1 MYLDVGVSARARE
14 AMRRQNFNI
23 IIFGYIFANSQFAS
37 LASADTE
44 LSKMQ
49 DCTEITLEAV
59 IDQDASREENL
70 ARLSQQFFQSVNK
83 IDYCDR
89 ESKNNDTVASS
100 PDNDSISSNAGAA
113 ETTTG
118 NDESRAA
125 TSKENGNTDNPE
137 TNSPSNGATTRQNAT
152 PASTQY
158 DASSGTPIASGSLV
172 GTNFEQN
179 VTEPAVPSASNMID
193 NTPQPTSVD
202 ASFDATQKNEA
213 EQDLRLTNGKTP
225 DDIPAAE
232 NDSVFE
238 AQIRAAAMAETDPDT
253 KKNLWNEYR
262 RYKGLPEQK

>member
-1 MYLDVGVSARARE
+1 
-14 AMRRQNFNI
+14 MRRYNFRV

-44 LSKMQ
+44 LSKMR
-49 DCTEITLEAV
+49 DCTEIELEAV
-59 IDQDASREENL
+59 IDQDVSREENL

-89 ESKNNDTVASS
+89 KLINDDTVDSS
-100 PDNDSISSNAGAA
+100 LDNYSKSANAGAE

-118 NDESRAA
+118 NDESSAA
-125 TSKENGNTDNPE
+125 TSKEIDNANNSE
-137 TNSPSNGATTRQNAT
+137 TNNPSDGATTPENAN

-158 DASSGTPIASGSLV
+158 DASSGTPIASDSLV
-172 GTNFEQN
+172 GTNFEQD
-179 VTEPAVPSASNMID
+179 VTEPAAPSASNMVG
-193 NTPQPTSVD
+193 NTPQPTSID
-202 ASFDATQKNEA
+202 ASFDGTQRNEV

-238 AQIRAAAMAETDPDT
+238 AQIRAAAMAETDQDT

>member
-1 MYLDVGVSARARE
+1 
-14 AMRRQNFNI
+14 MRRYNFKI

-44 LSKMQ
+44 LSKMR
-49 DCTEITLEAV
+49 DCTEIELEAV
-59 IDQDASREENL
+59 IDQDVSREENL

-89 ESKNNDTVASS
+89 EPRNDDTVPST
-100 PDNDSISSNAGAA
+100 PDNSSISANAEAE

-118 NDESRAA
+118 NDETSAA
-125 TSKENGNTDNPE
+125 TSKEIENTNNQEINMSSGGTSTDQTTIP
-137 TNSPSNGATTRQNAT
+137 PSA
-152 PASTQY
+152 QY
-158 DASSGTPIASGSLV
+158 DASSGNAIASGTLV

-179 VTEPAVPSASNMID
+179 ITELAVPSASNMMG
-193 NTPQPTSVD
+193 NTPQPTSVNAGVD
-202 ASFDATQKNEA
+202 GTERNGA

-225 DDIPAAE
+225 DDIPDAK

-238 AQIRAAAMAETDPDT
+238 AQIRAAAIAETDPDT

>member
-1 MYLDVGVSARARE
+1 
-14 AMRRQNFNI
+14 MRRQNFNI
-23 IIFGYIFANSQFAS
+23 IFFGYIFANSQFAS

-49 DCTEITLEAV
+49 DCTEISLEAV
-59 IDQDASREENL
+59 IDQDVSREENL

-89 ESKNNDTVASS
+89 DSKNEDTVASS
-100 PDNDSISSNAGAA
+100 PDNDSISSNAGAE

-118 NDESRAA
+118 NDESSTA
-125 TSKENGNTDNPE
+125 TRKEIDNTNNPE
-137 TNSPSNGATTRQNAT
+137 TNSPSDGATTGQT
-152 PASTQY
+152 TIPPSVQY

-179 VTEPAVPSASNMID
+179 VTEPVTPSASNMIG

-202 ASFDATQKNEA
+202 ASFDGTQKNEP
-213 EQDLRLTNGKTP
+213 EHDLRLTNGKTP

>member
-1 MYLDVGVSARARE
+1 
-14 AMRRQNFNI
+14 MRRYNFKI

-44 LSKMQ
+44 LSKMR
-49 DCTEITLEAV
+49 DCTEIELEAV
-59 IDQDASREENL
+59 IDQDVSREENL

-89 ESKNNDTVASS
+89 ESRNDAALASTA
-100 PDNDSISSNAGAA
+100 DNSSISANAEAE

-118 NDESRAA
+118 NDETSPA
-125 TSKENGNTDNPE
+125 TRKEIENTNNPE
-137 TNSPSNGATTRQNAT
+137 INMSSGGVSTGQTTTPSSA
-152 PASTQY
+152 QY
-158 DASSGTPIASGSLV
+158 DTSSGNPIASSTLV
-172 GTNFEQN
+172 GANFEQN
-179 VTEPAVPSASNMID
+179 VTELAVPSASNMIG
-193 NTPQPTSVD
+193 NTPQSTSVEAGVD
-202 ASFDATQKNEA
+202 GTERNEA
-213 EQDLRLTNGKTP
+213 EQNVRLTNGKTP
-225 DDIPAAE
+225 DDIPDAE

>member
-1 MYLDVGVSARARE
+1 
-14 AMRRQNFNI
+14 MRRYNFKI
-23 IIFGYIFANSQFAS
+23 IIFGYIFTNLQFAS
-37 LASADTE
+37 LVSADTE
-44 LSKMQ
+44 LSKMR
-49 DCTEITLEAV
+49 DCTEIELEAV
-59 IDQDASREENL
+59 IDQDVSREENL
-70 ARLSQQFFQSVNK
+70 AQLTQQFFQSVNK

-89 ESKNNDTVASS
+89 ELINDDTVASS
-100 PDNDSISSNAGAA
+100 SDNDSTSSNAKAE

-118 NDESRAA
+118 KNESSAA
-125 TSKENGNTDNPE
+125 TSKEIDNTNNPK
-137 TNSPSNGATTRQNAT
+137 TNSPSDGATTPKNVT

-158 DASSGTPIASGSLV
+158 DASSGTSIASGSLV

-179 VTEPAVPSASNMID
+179 VTEPAAPSASNIKG
-193 NTPQPTSVD
+193 NALQPTSVD
-202 ASFDATQKNEA
+202 ASFDRTRRNEA

-238 AQIRAAAMAETDPDT
+238 AQIRAAAMAETDPST